1 MKILYISYFYPPL
14 GGPAALRN
22 LKTVKYLSELGC
34 SIDVLTVKDIEYS
47 YHDESLEAETRE
59 RSIIRTASCDPMAL
73 LKKLFAAK
81 PDASKA
87 LYNKTP
93 ERIKQIVRWLYP
105 IDDKI
110 GWLPNLIAAG
120 SKALQQDNYDLIY
133 VSCGPF
139 SSSLAAW
146 WLSRRY
152 KVPYVVEMRD
162 YWTLLSD
169 YNLFGTAM
177 QRGFARFWERRIL
190 RSATGIVSATRGIAT
205 DLANAFGAGLQ
216 AKSFVLYNGHDEE
229 DYQDIVADKRTDNG
243 FIFSYFG
250 ALYARRSL
258 KNFYA
263 AIKELAEAAALP
275 VNTEIRLYGN
285 YNLEAMQEIA
295 ASGLPCVTEPE
306 SAAMENSGKHPI
318 IRLVSPLGHKE
329 ALMQMQSS
337 DALLLVINSSSP
349 GGTLTSK
356 VFEYLRIGKPIL
368 AMVPARGEVA
378 DLLTESGQHYSCA
391 MESTSGIKSCIIRL
405 ISERNTAYCY
415 PAAKY
420 NRKAQIADLYHFL
433 CGLPGLSG

>member
-34 SIDVLTVKDIEYS
+34 NIHVITVKDIEYS
-47 YHDESLEAETRE
+47 YHDESLQAETRE
-59 RSIIRTASCDPMAL
+59 QGITRTGSCDPMAI

-81 PDASKA
+81 PDASKNI
-87 LYNKTP
+87 YTKTP
-93 ERIKQIVRWLYP
+93 EHIKQLVRWLYP
-105 IDDKI
+105 IDDKV
-110 GWLPNLIAAG
+110 GWLPNLITAG
-120 SKALQQDNYDLIY
+120 SRALTKERYHLIY

-146 WLSRRY
+146 WLSRRH
-152 KVPYVVEMRD
+152 KIPYVVEMRD

-169 YNLFGTAM
+169 YNVFGTAA
-177 QRGFARFWERRIL
+177 QRAFARFWEHRIL
-190 RSATGIVSATRGIAT
+190 HSATGIVSATQGIAS
-205 DLANAFGAGLQ
+205 DLANAFGAELQ

-229 DYQDIVADKRTDNG
+229 DYLALMPEKRTDNG

-263 AIKELAEAAALP
+263 AIAELSREKALP
-275 VNTEIRLYGN
+275 LNTEIRLYGSF
-285 YNLEAMQEIA
+285 NLEAMQEIA
-295 ASGLPCVTEPE
+295 ASGIACESEADATALDSPGTLPVIKVIP
-306 SAAMENSGKHPI
+306 SLS
-318 IRLVSPLGHKE
+318 HKE
-329 ALMQMQSS
+329 ALSKMLCS

-349 GGTLTSK
+349 AGTLTSK

-368 AMVPARGEVA
+368 AMVPAKGEVA
-378 DLLTESGQHYSCA
+378 DLLNESGQHYVCA
-391 MESTSGIKSCIIRL
+391 MESASGIKSCIMRL
-405 ISERNTAYCY
+405 ISERNTAFHY

-420 NRKAQIADLYHFL
+420 NRKAQISDLYRFL
-433 CGLPGLSG
+433 GGLPGLSR